1 MKLAECLF
9 FDPPVL
15 AWSLAAVALIPAT
28 VFDIRQRRIPNWL
41 TFATCGGGILIAF
54 FQGSIPCAIGGALLS
69 ASPMTL
75 PLLLRPGS
83 IGLGDIKLA
92 AALGALLGLPSTL
105 LVIGVGMVGALA
117 FIACANRA
125 GQAASSRRGIPLAPF
140 LAVGL
145 VGTVALGP

>member
-9 FDPPVL
+9 FDPPEL
-15 AWSLAAVALIPAT
+15 AWSLAALALFPAT

-41 TFATCGGGILIAF
+41 TAAAGGSGILIACY
-54 FQGSIPCAIGGALLS
+54 QGSIPCAIGGALLS
-69 ASPMTL
+69 ASPMAL

-83 IGLGDIKLA
+83 IGPGDIKLA

-117 FIACANRA
+117 YIACANRA
-125 GQAASSRRGIPLAPF
+125 GQAAASRCGVPLAPF
-140 LAVGL
+140 LTVGL